1 MRALDQA
8 SSIKDLNIER
18 RFCNL
23 RNFNEG
29 RNNDDDDDD
38 DDNNI
43 GQSPG
48 GNLPPSQYRY
58 HRPKETNRHFR
69 LNR

>member
-29 RNNDDDDDD
+29 CNNDDDDD

-48 GNLPPSQYRY
+48 GNLPRSQYRY